1 MHFLSI
7 PLNCALFKLE
17 YSVNLTGSRY
27 PYDATSKLFPEFY
40 YSKICMMG
48 SKKESAETLS

>member
-17 YSVNLTGSRY
+17 YSVNLTDSQY

-40 YSKICMMG
+40 YSRICMTG